1 MAQTETQW
9 VSRAL
14 QAVDERRWLRH
25 GLFWLVD
32 TGLVVLFY
40 LYDLQAMTDA
50 RVAIADAVLVLAPH
64 LLATYALLYGVLPWL
79 WRPHRRGRFVLLLA
93 GWYLLSMAL
102 VFAFRFFIFV
112 PLHVGVPSTLR
123 EYHVAIT
130 IGPYM
135 LLVSTAGVAACLHLY
150 RQWRQKELG
159 NAQLTQENF
168 QAELQLLKAQIH
180 PHFLFNTLNNLYAL
194 TLKQSD
200 QAPEVVERLTGL
212 LQFML
217 EQGDAPL
224 ITLRDEVALLRN
236 YIALE
241 QLRYGP
247 RLTLEFG
254 TEDIPATAQIAPLLL
269 LPLVEN
275 AFKHG
280 SAEQVG
286 RAYIR
291 ISLGVADNVVSCV
304 IINSKSA
311 ALPAANKPPGIGL
324 RNVRQRLQLLYP
336 QRHGLVVEA
345 RDDTYTVRLALRLP
359 APVVMLAR
367 PPAWGRP
374 VGPGANA
381 ARAAAAPAWTTP
393 IPSRA

>member
-1 MAQTETQW
+1 
-9 VSRAL
+9 
-14 QAVDERRWLRH
+14 
-25 GLFWLVD
+25 
-32 TGLVVLFY
+32 
-40 LYDLQAMTDA
+40 
-50 RVAIADAVLVLAPH
+50 
-64 LLATYALLYGVLPWL
+64 
-79 WRPHRRGRFVLLLA
+79 
-93 GWYLLSMAL
+93 
-102 VFAFRFFIFV
+102 
-112 PLHVGVPSTLR
+112 
-123 EYHVAIT
+123 
-130 IGPYM
+130 
-135 LLVSTAGVAACLHLY
+135 
-150 RQWRQKELG
+150 
-159 NAQLTQENF
+159 
-168 QAELQLLKAQIH
+168 
-180 PHFLFNTLNNLYAL
+180 
-194 TLKQSD
+194 
-200 QAPEVVERLTGL
+200 
-212 LQFML
+212 ML

-286 RAYIR
+286 RAYIH

-311 ALPAANKPPGIGL
+311 ALPAANKPLGIGL

-336 QRHGLVVEA
+336 QRHRLVVEA

-359 APVVMLAR
+359 APIVMLAQ
-367 PPAWGRP
+367 PLAWGRP
-374 VGPGANA
+374 VGPGASA
-381 ARAAAAPAWTTP
+381 ERAAAAPAWATP